1 MTAVEFIEP
10 LSREDG
16 VSRATKLFV
25 DMYATAP
32 EGVWAAP
39 GRVNLIG
46 PCLLF
51 SIWFGITTWNKED
64 DEKTNP
70 TKESRK

>member
-10 LSREDG
+10 LTHEEG
-16 VSRATKLFV
+16 VLQATKLFV
-25 DMYATAP
+25 DTYGAAP

-46 PCLLF
+46 E
-51 SIWFGITTWNKED
+51 IG
-64 DEKTNP
+64 
-70 TKESRK
+70 RAHV

>member
-39 GRVNLIG
+39 GRVNLI
-46 PCLLF
+46 LSLIHI
-51 SIWFGITTWNKED
+51 SE
-64 DEKTNP
+64 P
-70 TKESRK
+70 TRP